1 MALRRAWI
9 PLIWLTPVSM
19 ALGVVLQLCEIA
31 DPIHC
36 VVVQSIAHL
45 MPTALSNQVG
55 ARLPRERDIPT
66 GVQRSLN

>member
-1 MALRRAWI
+1 
-9 PLIWLTPVSM
+9 M